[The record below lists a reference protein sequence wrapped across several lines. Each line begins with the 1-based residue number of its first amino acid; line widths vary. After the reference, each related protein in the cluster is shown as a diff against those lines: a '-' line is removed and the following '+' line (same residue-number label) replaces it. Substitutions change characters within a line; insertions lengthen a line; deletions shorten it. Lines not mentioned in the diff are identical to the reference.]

1 MERSAVVLPRRA
13 AAAFL
18 LALLPAGLLAANPR
32 WIWSGVGRDPWVYY
46 GFFRFARIYLHD
58 FDTLYFSS
66 RLSVILPGYLARHL
80 LPAGPANLAL
90 HLALYWT
97 ALFALWGVLRSLYG
111 QATALLT
118 VTACGVHP
126 AFLLSI
132 GRNLV
137 DGFGMTYALLGLL
150 FLTLAARGRA
160 WRAWQFLAGGAIAAL
175 VVANLF
181 FALSGAFLV
190 AYFVGLGGLA
200 GWRRPILRSAGWRRL
215 VGRSA
220 AWLALGGLAALCT
233 LALVGH
239 FWGGG
244 RLLFL
249 TATVEFL
256 RDFLAHPSIFKRPYS
271 AWLGGAVWL
280 VFPALVVGGA
290 LATLWRGRGS
300 PSPLRFVQVLYC
312 AFFAAMLAV
321 QLTQHGVT
329 LQFDYYASMLLP
341 FAFIALGGQLA
352 PVVAELSPRRVW
364 GLALAIAVLG
374 IAAAFTASWSSG
386 FAAGSSLAV
395 LAALGLG
402 LGLVAV
408 PAAGRRGLLP
418 ALFLLG
424 SLALSQ
430 AIVAQH
436 SLASRGGPWTDQAGL
451 FLQLDRSLS
460 ALRDLDPSLRLRLW
474 YDDREPAWKFFDTL
488 ASTVMLCPRLL
499 TTHFPDAAGGRTCDG
514 QQLGPGVKVAVLSA
528 RPEAADLAAAALRA
542 IGLGCR
548 RLGERSIPGPATF
561 HMTFLET
568 EALP

>member
-1 MERSAVVLPRRA
+1 MERFAVVLPRRA

-18 LALLPAGLLAANPR
+18 LALLPAGLLAANQR
-32 WIWSGVGRDPWVYY
+32 WIWSGVGRDAWIYY

-58 FDTLYFSS
+58 FDNLYFSS

-80 LPAGPANLAL
+80 LPAVPANLAL

-118 VTACGVHP
+118 ATACGVHP

-160 WRAWQFLAGGAIAAL
+160 WRAWLFLAGGAVAAL

-190 AYFVGLGGLA
+190 AYFVGLDRA
-200 GWRRPILRSAGWRRL
+200 VRRRPLWRS
-215 VGRSA
+215 SA
-220 AWLALGGLAALCT
+220 WFALGCLAALCC

-249 TATVEFL
+249 AATVEFL

-280 VFPALVVGGA
+280 VFPTLVLGGA
-290 LATLWRGRGS
+290 VAMLWRGRGS
-300 PSPLRFVQVLYC
+300 PSPLKFVQALYC
-312 AFFAAMLAV
+312 AFCAAMLAV

-329 LQFDYYASMLLP
+329 LQFDFYASMLLP

-364 GLALAIAVLG
+364 GLALAISVLG
-374 IAAAFTASWSSG
+374 IAAAFMASWSGG
-386 FAAGSSLAV
+386 FAAGSALAV
-395 LAALGLG
+395 LVPLCLG
-402 LGLVAV
+402 LGLVVV
-408 PAAGRRGLLP
+408 PAAGLRDLLP

-424 SLALSQ
+424 SLTLSQ
-430 AIVAQH
+430 AIVAQRA
-436 SLASRGGPWTDQAGL
+436 LAPRAAPWTDQAGL
-451 FLQLDRSLS
+451 FLQLDRGLS
-460 ALRDLDPSLRLRLW
+460 ALRDLDPSLHLRLW
-474 YDDREPAWKFFDTL
+474 YDEREPSWKFFDTL

-499 TTHFPDAAGGRTCDG
+499 TTRFPDAAGGRTCDG
-514 QQLGPGVKVAVLSA
+514 QQLGPGVKIAVLSA
-528 RPEAADLAAAALRA
+528 RPEAADLAAASLRA

-548 RLGERSIPGPATF
+548 RLGERSIPGPITF
-561 HMTFLET
+561 HVTFLET
-568 EALP
+568 EALRHSL

>member
-1 MERSAVVLPRRA
+1 MPPPAAVLPRRA
-13 AAAFL
+13 AAACL
-18 LALLPAGLLAANPR
+18 LALLPACLLAANAR
-32 WIWSGVGRDPWVYY
+32 WIWSRIGRDPWIYY

-111 QATALLT
+111 EATALLT
-118 VTACGVHP
+118 ATACGVHP

-150 FLTLAARGRA
+150 FLTLAARGRG
-160 WRAWQFLAGGAIAAL
+160 WPAWQFLAGGAVAAL

-181 FALSGAFLV
+181 FGLSGAFLV
-190 AYFVGLGGLA
+190 AYYAGLEHA
-200 GWRRPILRSAGWRRL
+200 GRRQPLWRA
-215 VGRSA
+215 A
-220 AWLALGGLAALCT
+220 AWFALGGLAALCA
-233 LALVGH
+233 LAMVGH

-244 RLLFL
+244 RVVFL

-256 RDFLAHPSIFKRPYS
+256 RDFLARPSIFKRPYA

-280 VFPALVVGGA
+280 VFPVLVLGGA
-290 LATLWRGRGS
+290 VATLWRSRGS
-300 PSPLRFVQVLYC
+300 PSPLRFVQVLYV

-329 LQFDYYASMLLP
+329 LQWDYYASMLLP

-352 PVVAELSPRRVW
+352 PLVAELSPRRVW

-374 IAAAFTASWSSG
+374 IAAAFTASWSG
-386 FAAGSSLAV
+386 AFAAGSSLAV
-395 LAALGLG
+395 LLPLCLGSG
-402 LGLVAV
+402 MVVV
-408 PAAGRRGLLP
+408 PAAGLRGPLAALL
-418 ALFLLG
+418 LLG

-430 AIVAQH
+430 AIVAQPA
-436 SLASRGGPWTDQAGL
+436 LAPRGGPWTDQAGV
-451 FLQLDRSLS
+451 FLQLDRCLS
-460 ALRDLDPSLRLRLW
+460 ALRDLDPSLHLRLW
-474 YDDREPAWKFFDTL
+474 YDDREPASKFFDTL

-499 TTHFPDAAGGRTCDG
+499 TTRFPDAAGGRTCDG
-514 QQLGPGVKVAVLSA
+514 QQLGPGIKIAVLSA
-528 RPEAADLAAAALRA
+528 RPEAADLAAASLRA

-548 RLGERSIPGPATF
+548 RLGQLSIPGPAAF
-561 HMTFLET
+561 RMTFLKT